1 MASATSRE
9 DIQAQK
15 NPQTA
20 KPENITVNGL
30 DKARQSQAPN
40 GGWRAWL
47 QVLGSFLIFCVTWF
61 AQFESNPCHSLLTST
76 PQGPSSVVWR
86 FPVLLPDRST
96 ERILRL
102 KHLMDRDGSKLF
114 GHVHWYLRWTCV

>member
-1 MASATSRE
+1 MDSATSGE
-9 DIQAQK
+9 EIQAQK
-15 NPQTA
+15 TLPTT
-20 KPENITVNGL
+20 KPDNINVVDL
-30 DKARQSQAPN
+30 DKARQLQAPN

-47 QVLGSFLIFCVTWF
+47 QVMGSFLIFCVTWF
-61 AQFESNPCHSLLTST
+61 AQFKSSPYHPLLTFT
-76 PQGPSSVVWR
+76 PQGPSSVLWR

-114 GHVHWYLRWTCV
+114 GYVHWYLRRTCV

>member
-1 MASATSRE
+1 MDSATSRG
-9 DIQAQK
+9 DTQAHK
-15 NPQTA
+15 NSPST
-20 KPENITVNGL
+20 KPDNITEVGL

-61 AQFESNPCHSLLTST
+61 AQLKSSPYHPLLTFT
-76 PQGPSSVVWR
+76 PQGPSSFLWR

-96 ERILRL
+96 KRILRL

-114 GHVHWYLRWTCV
+114 GYVHWYLRRTCI

>member
-1 MASATSRE
+1 MDPATSE
-9 DIQAQK
+9 EESQAQK
-15 NPQTA
+15 TSPTT
-20 KPENITVNGL
+20 KPDNITVDRL
-30 DKARQSQAPN
+30 DKTRPTQAPN

-61 AQFESNPCHSLLTST
+61 AQFESSPYHHLLTFT
-76 PQGPSSVVWR
+76 AQGSSSFLWR

-114 GHVHWYLRWTCV
+114 GHVHWYFCRTCI